1 MGASSGVRKRI
12 GGAAVRKRPRI
23 VTVPSLCARPVAYH
37 GALEPGQVNF
47 LAEWQSTPNNRT
59 RPRLR
64 SCCPTGVESAR
75 LAPSKRRSK
84 PGLAVVPLLKSSK
97 IVAWEL
103 LPIRLPLGKFPRSAV
118 VHSPVGLEG

>member
-1 MGASSGVRKRI
+1 L
-12 GGAAVRKRPRI
+12 AAPPVCCDPF
-23 VTVPSLCARPVAYH
+23 LCARPVAYH

-64 SCCPTGVESAR
+64 SRCPTGVESAR

-84 PGLAVVPLLKSSK
+84 AGLVVVPVLKSSK
-97 IVAWEL
+97 IVACEL

-118 VHSPVGLEG
+118 VHNPVGLEG